1 MKTIYIKPC
10 TEVFCAAHEGFM
22 KGWQSYDDADAKKK
36 SFWFDD
42 DDDMSVVK
50 KAMKNADTGKGT
62 APGSGHSSF
71 KPNLWDDDED

>member
-1 MKTIYIKPC
+1 MKKIYIQPL
-10 TEVFCAAHEGFM
+10 TEKFKIELHSFMQEGHSNQRPEA
-22 KGWQSYDDADAKKK
+22 KGN
-36 SFWFDD
+36 FWFDD

-50 KAMKNADTGKGT
+50 KTMKNADTGKGT